1 VFPLDFL
8 HAVCLVGIVIYI
20 WRREPPRL
28 LLTPL
33 MLISFFVLYG
43 VGNIIYFAGEDT
55 VPDVRGAVT
64 VCLIVMWIGLVT
76 GIEFAR
82 STWPSLNGRSELV
95 IRRWK
100 ATVISDRSDGN
111 QLLAAI
117 GVLVALYIFATFLYF
132 GKQSQVLDFVSLQS
146 TADKAKYRHD
156 FGPEGGYVYQTL
168 IASVAP
174 FLSFALVLKGIAA
187 GKRYLVAIGLIVC
200 AAVFAGKIGT
210 FEKTPW
216 LVYVL
221 QFIVVFQAARS
232 LKFGIGRI
240 LVFSTIM
247 VIGVVAAL
255 AIAMPQLDSAH
266 LVEWLGYRFFQ
277 VNNEVIYQTFYVY
290 PHYLPHTWG
299 MNIGLIHTLFGSGE
313 LVSAHT
319 KVANFFGANGAT
331 FDSFFIGDAWVDFSY
346 GGVLVMSLVVGFVVK
361 SVDIFVMSLGKTP
374 LCLALLGS
382 CMYGLFQ
389 LQVTSAFT
397 AFLSG
402 GLVFIPLLAFASA
415 GLVNDLAGANR
426 RPETGR
432 APWPR

>member
-8 HAVCLVGIVIYI
+8 HAVCLVGIAIYI

-43 VGNIIYFAGEDT
+43 FGNIVYFAGEDT
-55 VPDVRGAVT
+55 VPDVRSAVT
-64 VCLIVMWIGLVT
+64 VCLIVMWLGLVT

-82 STWPSLNGRSELV
+82 SSWPSHNASSGLV

-100 ATVISDRSDGN
+100 ATAISDRSDGD

-146 TADKAKYRHD
+146 SADKAKYRHD

-174 FLSFALVLKGIAA
+174 FLSFALMLKGIAS
-187 GKRYLVAIGLIVC
+187 GKRYLGAVGLIVC
-200 AAVFAGKIGT
+200 AAVLAGKIGT

-221 QFIVVFQAARS
+221 QIIVVFQAARS

-240 LVFSTIM
+240 LVSSTIM
-247 VIGVVAAL
+247 VAGVVAAL
-255 AIAMPQLDSAH
+255 AVAMPQLDSAH

-415 GLVNDLAGANR
+415 GLVNDLSGANR
-426 RPETGR
+426 RLETGR

>member
-1 VFPLDFL
+1 MFPLDFL
-8 HAVCLVGIVIYI
+8 HAVCLVGIAIYI

-43 VGNIIYFAGEDT
+43 FGNIVYFTGEDT
-55 VPDVRGAVT
+55 VPDVRSAVT
-64 VCLIVMWIGLVT
+64 VCLIVMWLGLVT

-82 STWPSLNGRSELV
+82 SSWPSHNASSGLV

-100 ATVISDRSDGN
+100 ATAISDRSDGD

-146 TADKAKYRHD
+146 SADKAKYRHD

-174 FLSFALVLKGIAA
+174 FLSFALMLKGIAS
-187 GKRYLVAIGLIVC
+187 GKRYLGAVGLIVC
-200 AAVFAGKIGT
+200 AAVLAGKIGT

-221 QFIVVFQAARS
+221 QIIVVFQAARS

-240 LVFSTIM
+240 LVSSTIM
-247 VIGVVAAL
+247 VAGVVAAL
-255 AIAMPQLDSAH
+255 AVAMPQLDSAH

-415 GLVNDLAGANR
+415 GLVNDLSGANR
-426 RPETGR
+426 RLETGR

>member
-8 HAVCLVGIVIYI
+8 HAVCLVGIAIYI

-43 VGNIIYFAGEDT
+43 FGNIVYFTGEDT
-55 VPDVRGAVT
+55 VPDVRSAVT
-64 VCLIVMWIGLVT
+64 VCLIVMWLGLVT

-82 STWPSLNGRSELV
+82 SSWPSHNASSGLV

-100 ATVISDRSDGN
+100 ATAISDRSDGD

-146 TADKAKYRHD
+146 SADKAKYRHD

-174 FLSFALVLKGIAA
+174 FLSFALMLKGIAS
-187 GKRYLVAIGLIVC
+187 GKRYLGAVGLIVC
-200 AAVFAGKIGT
+200 AAVLAGKIGT

-221 QFIVVFQAARS
+221 QIIVVFQAARS

-240 LVFSTIM
+240 LVSSTIM
-247 VIGVVAAL
+247 VAGVVAAL
-255 AIAMPQLDSAH
+255 AVAMPQLDSAH

-415 GLVNDLAGANR
+415 GLVNDLSGANR
-426 RPETGR
+426 RLETGR